1 MLTTDRTANKQPPN
15 RSEYILVIF
24 LGAEFNF
31 VSQGTDQGPLEQ
43 SGVNNKGAEAQR

>member
-1 MLTTDRTANKQPPN
+1 MELLLERQ
-15 RSEYILVIF
+15 RFCILVIF
-24 LGAEFNF
+24 LGAEFHF